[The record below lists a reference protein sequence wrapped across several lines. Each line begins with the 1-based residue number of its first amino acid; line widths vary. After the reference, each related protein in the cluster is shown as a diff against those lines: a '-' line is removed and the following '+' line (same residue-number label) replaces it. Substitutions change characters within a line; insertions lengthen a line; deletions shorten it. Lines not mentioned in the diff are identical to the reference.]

1 MPEPVWWR
9 SALLRNLVSCENR
22 PKMADDRRFLLGLSN
37 NPGCLLDGQ
46 GLGITRHDVQN
57 KKTLSRAQDANKSS
71 LNHPIKSLK
80 VAQRYE
86 KIQYT
91 TSLQINGSHLLSRPS
106 QPLETVLRW
115 PRSPASN
122 SSSFGVIGERHPQE
136 TWPTV
141 VRPALFRFRREAAA
155 VLPALPNN
163 LLHHPSTNKTHIE
176 RLVSG
181 RGVSEV

>member
-1 MPEPVWWR
+1 MC
-9 SALLRNLVSCENR
+9 LNLFGGEVLYSVTWCRVRNR

-46 GLGITRHDVQN
+46 GLGITRHDVQD
-57 KKTLSRAQDANKSS
+57 KKTLSRGNVQTKAASTTLSKAKKSC
-71 LNHPIKSLK
+71 KDM
-80 VAQRYE
+80 RE
-86 KIQYT
+86 IQYT
-91 TSLQINGSHLLSRPS
+91 TSLRFNGSHLLSRPS

-122 SSSFGVIGERHPQE
+122 SSSFGVIGERHPRE

-141 VRPALFRFRREAAA
+141 CAPALFREEAAT

-163 LLHHPSTNKTHIE
+163 LLHHPLTTQDTYRKTGVE
-176 RLVSG
+176 T
-181 RGVSEV
+181 RGV